1 MSEPVPV
8 RGDAG
13 RRRRAASLLV
23 SAPSA
28 PGAGGSGSGSGS
40 RSSGGDRGAAGGLPD
55 GKGGG
60 SGQRRSPDSLPRRIA
75 RRVGPRGF
83 LVAGVLV
90 AVAVR
95 IPLLPQMSRDMW
107 GLVEWFDFIV
117 EYGYFAAL
125 RYDFHD
131 YHLPYLYLL
140 TLSTFSAAWLP
151 KVWAI
156 KAISIVFD
164 FLLAFFV
171 GKCVALRYPESK
183 WIPKAAA
190 VTTLLL
196 PWVVL
201 NSSWWGQAD
210 SIFTA
215 FLAACLYFLLAGRQ
229 RRAFVAFGLAFA
241 VKLQAIFLAPLFLWS
256 AVKKAVDW
264 RSFCWSP
271 LTWFVTLLPA
281 WFLGRPFG
289 DLLTIYLDQTRTPL
303 ALTNRAQNLYQV
315 LPERLV
321 TLYPLF
327 AALAVAVLL
336 AIAIPIYRSR
346 RRLTPERIVFLSTFS
361 LLLAPYLLPKMHDR
375 YFFAAEVFSL
385 LLAFRSPRYWY
396 APVVL
401 QLASLNVYV
410 RALQYYWPVPPSWLA
425 VPLGLLILVLARD
438 FRSDTP
444 DEGPPRV
451 RPGRFGRFGRFRSGF
466 FDPARS
472 RFLPGAL
479 AVATLAI
486 LSVGAVHRAPAR
498 QSEIARLEA
507 VRRSVRSGHLDPPL
521 LRSTFDLYLD
531 GERLVYL
538 REPCAP
544 ADTEGFFLLFL
555 HPPEDPDP
563 ETQAQIR
570 QLRNLH
576 SSPSDPD
583 PLTRYFVFE
592 EHGRRFGG
600 ACVAAVE
607 LPESGLTG
615 IAAIETAQWDGSRR
629 TWSAVRRVDRARFRS
644 VRDSIASGAAGEPLV
659 RSVFDLYLVGSE
671 LAYHRKPCAPEE
683 VESRFFLHLFPPE
696 ERARRGRGSFENRD
710 FDFAEQG
717 LELDD
722 ECLALVRLPA
732 EGTAAARTGQWAAGE
747 PPFWE
752 AAVRLDGDR
761 FRARLDSLAS
771 GAFGEPLVSSTFD
784 LYLGETELLYHRERC
799 AAADIEGRFFV
810 HLAPAA
816 RVPREEVDAFGSHR
830 FVFGERGIRTAD
842 GQCLAIF
849 PLDRRTTASIE
860 TGQRQDGAPLWRTR
874 LRLEPDGRVAPPGSA
889 GPAPFGEPDFRSV
902 FDLHY
907 DGTMLTYLK
916 EPCTT
921 ADTSA
926 RFFLHVVPSDP
937 AVLPADAAGFENRDF
952 AFPDY
957 GLRLD
962 GQCTARVP
970 LPPYAIDRLRTGQF
984 VSGGGRLW
992 EASLPLGD
1000 GRGRD

>member
-1 MSEPVPV
+1 MPEPAPV
-8 RGDAG
+8 RETDGT
-13 RRRRAASLLV
+13 R
-23 SAPSA
+23 
-28 PGAGGSGSGSGS
+28 
-40 RSSGGDRGAAGGLPD
+40 RGAAGAPE
-55 GKGGG
+55 GGPG
-60 SGQRRSPDSLPRRIA
+60 SPESPLRRIA

-83 LVAGVLV
+83 LAAGLLV

-95 IPLLPQMSRDMW
+95 IPLLPEVSRDMW
-107 GLVEWFDFIV
+107 QIGGWFDFIV

-125 RYDFHD
+125 RYDFSDHN
-131 YHLPYLYLL
+131 LPYLYLQ
-140 TLSTFSAAWLP
+140 TLLAFSAPWLP
-151 KVWAI
+151 TVWAV
-156 KAISIVFD
+156 KTISIVFD
-164 FLLAFFV
+164 FVLAFFV

-264 RSFCWSP
+264 RSFLWSP

-281 WFLGRPFG
+281 WFLGRPLG
-289 DLLTIYLDQTRTPL
+289 DLLTIYLDQAGAQR

-315 LPERLV
+315 LPERFE
-321 TLYPLF
+321 TLFPLF
-327 AALAVAVLL
+327 AALAVAVFL
-336 AIAIPIYRSR
+336 AIAAAIHRSR
-346 RRLTPERIVFLSTFS
+346 LRITPDRIVFLAAFAV
-361 LLLAPYLLPKMHDR
+361 LLAPYLLPKMHDR

-410 RALQYYWPVPPSWLA
+410 RALLHHWPVPPSWLA
-425 VPLGLLILVLARD
+425 VPVGLLILVLARD
-438 FRSDTP
+438 FRSEP
-444 DEGPPRV
+444 AEEGPPRV
-451 RPGRFGRFGRFRSGF
+451 RPGRFGRLRSGF
-466 FDPARS
+466 FAPAPS

-486 LSVGAVHRAPAR
+486 LSVGAVRWAPAR
-498 QSEIARLEA
+498 RSETANLEA

-521 LRSTFDLYLD
+521 LRSTFDLYFD

-544 ADTEGFFLLFL
+544 ADTEALFLLFL

-563 ETQAQIR
+563 EAEAQIR
-570 QLRNLH
+570 QILSR
-576 SSPSDPD
+576 SSPSDRD
-583 PLTRYFVFE
+583 PLTRYFLFE
-592 EHGRRFGG
+592 EHGRRLDG
-600 ACVAAVE
+600 ACIAAVP
-607 LPESGLTG
+607 LPESGLAG
-615 IAAIETAQWDGSRR
+615 IAAIETGQWDGSRR
-629 TWSAVRRVDRARFRS
+629 PWSAVRRVDRARFRS
-644 VRDSIASGAAGEPLV
+644 VRDAIASGAAGEPLL
-659 RSVFDLYLVGSE
+659 RSVFDLYLVDSE

-696 ERARRGRGSFENRD
+696 EPARRGRGSFENRD

-860 TGQRQDGAPLWRTR
+860 TGQRQDGAPLWRTT
-874 LRLEPDGRVAPPGSA
+874 LRLEPDGRVAPAGRSGS
-889 GPAPFGEPDFRSV
+889 APFGEPDFRSV

-907 DGTMLTYLK
+907 DGTTLTYLK

-921 ADTSA
+921 ADTRA

-937 AVLPADAAGFENRDF
+937 TALPADAAGFENRDF

-957 GLRLD
+957 GLHLD
-962 GQCTARVP
+962 GQCRARVP
-970 LPPYAIDRLRTGQF
+970 LPPWRIARLRTGQF

-992 EASLPLGD
+992 EATLSPGD
-1000 GRGRD
+1000 GPGSD